1 MDENG
6 CTIRVFN
13 KEQYYTWD
21 EFAIKR
27 LEEHMVEMK
36 FSRGRDHGYVV
47 FFSVDPVEKPLK
59 MNPVTYWRHHP
70 FSLTMF
76 SFEFALSKEEIFE
89 PGYDEKYFRE
99 KMEAWNVE
107 LEVVRMQ
114 NWKYMKK

>member
-47 FFSVDPVEKPLK
+47 FISCLFSYLF
-59 MNPVTYWRHHP
+59 RISFHP
-70 FSLTMF
+70 QLY
-76 SFEFALSKEEIFE
+76 
-89 PGYDEKYFRE
+89 GYPASYCILPF
-99 KMEAWNVE
+99 V
-107 LEVVRMQ
+107 
-114 NWKYMKK
+114 